1 MHRKSFLLPTKQQGK
16 QLRNAAWNAV
26 YRRIFLFNRWESVK
40 SFICGI
46 GHLDF
51 NHIVMLRKAKFLWKL
66 SRSNNPLLSSIV
78 HFWKFNDKSD
88 CWFTS
93 SEKQLLFLNN
103 FNDISIFV
111 SNDFANICAFQGV

>member
-1 MHRKSFLLPTKQQGK
+1 MNAITFSHIQIKATDQLLQLKLQESYCLPVLSYASQVISVTKQQGK
-16 QLRNAAWNAV
+16 QLNAAWNAV

-66 SRSNNPLLSSIV
+66 SRSNNP
-78 HFWKFNDKSD
+78 
-88 CWFTS
+88 
-93 SEKQLLFLNN
+93 
-103 FNDISIFV
+103 
-111 SNDFANICAFQGV
+111 